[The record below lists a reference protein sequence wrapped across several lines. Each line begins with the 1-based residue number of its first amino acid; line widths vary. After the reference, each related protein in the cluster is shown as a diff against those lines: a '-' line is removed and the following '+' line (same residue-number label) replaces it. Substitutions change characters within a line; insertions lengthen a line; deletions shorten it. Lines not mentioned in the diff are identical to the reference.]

1 MTTSCPHTSA
11 NHRST
16 PTCTATTLKLVHA
29 SIISQAPGGFN
40 SISIAIPINMLAA
53 ILVALN
59 PNGTRNGLLLRRIMH
74 PLMKLR
80 DQVDGQGLIN
90 EISRFGVEAV

>member
-1 MTTSCPHTSA
+1 
-11 NHRST
+11 
-16 PTCTATTLKLVHA
+16 
-29 SIISQAPGGFN
+29 
-40 SISIAIPINMLAA
+40 MLAA